1 MQSMTAISSK
11 TETSMQP
18 DSPDPHADLPPNPL
32 LTQTLERIH
41 TRQAC
46 IGVMGLGYVGL
57 PLLSAFYQA
66 GFAVLGFDPDP
77 GKLQMLAA
85 GRSYIQDVPDQAI
98 ASMAADSRARFSAEK
113 ADLASAD
120 AILICVP
127 TPLHKSKEP
136 DLSYILAAAQAIG
149 ASLRPGQLVILE
161 STTYPGTTDEILLP
175 IFEAGGL
182 KAGVDFM
189 LAFSPERIDPGNR
202 RFRVEDIPKVV
213 GGFTPRCGEAA
224 AALYGSII
232 AQIHPVS
239 SPRVAETAKILENTF
254 RSVNIAL
261 VNEFAVICRTL
272 GVDVWEVIEAAATKP
287 FGFMKFVPGPGIGG
301 HCIPLDPHY
310 LIWKSRVHGF
320 EPRFMALADQINAGM
335 PATVVQLV
343 MEALNDDGKALKGA
357 RVLVLGVSYKSD
369 VNDARESPAMH
380 IIPMLQQKG
389 ARVAYHDPYV
399 PSFAL
404 EDQPALNSQQLS
416 AEALA
421 GYDLGLILTAHST
434 VDYAL
439 LGARLPLLVDTRNIL
454 RQVPVKARVVYL

>member
-1 MQSMTAISSK
+1 MPPNSSG
-11 TETSMQP
+11 
-18 DSPDPHADLPPNPL
+18 PHADLPPNPL
-32 LTQTLERIH
+32 LAQTLERIH

-77 GKLQMLAA
+77 SKLQALAA

-98 ASMAADSRARFSAEK
+98 APMAADIRARFSAEK

-149 ASLRPGQLVILE
+149 DSLRPGQLVILE

-175 IFEAGGL
+175 IFEANGL

-213 GGFTPRCGEAA
+213 GGLTPRCGEAA

-232 AQIHPVS
+232 AQIHAVS

-343 MEALNDDGKALKGA
+343 MEALNDDGKALRGA

-389 ARVAYHDPYV
+389 ALVAYHDPYV
-399 PSFAL
+399 PRFAL
-404 EDQPALNSQQLS
+404 EDQPALDSQQLS

-421 GYDLGLILTAHST
+421 DYDLGLILTAHSS

-454 RQVPVKARVVYL
+454 RQVPVQARVVYL